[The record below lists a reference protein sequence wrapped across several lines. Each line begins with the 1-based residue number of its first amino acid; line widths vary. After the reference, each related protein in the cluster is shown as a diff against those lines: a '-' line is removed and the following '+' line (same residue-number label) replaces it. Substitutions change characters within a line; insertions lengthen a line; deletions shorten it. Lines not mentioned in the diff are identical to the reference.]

1 MEKSDIG
8 RTDGFVAGSDAVR
21 ENLGMSGMRLS
32 HEYEKR
38 IAFLCDMADNVYS
51 RLCNAAEDD
60 VFLCCTDDNV
70 RRTYAEAMS
79 MFRADTRDADA
90 VNFHDVAF
98 RSGLLSRADR
108 YFVCKKTVEKT
119 GRKYTAENFGQVLFG
134 DCPALSPA
142 NRKIAFVRN
151 MQSGKAFECFAKY
164 VFGAMTAYRDS
175 FALACESVADGEC
188 SYGILPLRN
197 SVDGR
202 LGAFY
207 KMLDK
212 HELGVLLCCDIV
224 NKSGDVTRYALVYA
238 RNGILSAHGDLK
250 LECRISFENPADISG
265 LTEMAEFFGIAV
277 DSIDG
282 VSDGRGG
289 AGKSFSVC
297 FSLSGPDV
305 AGFIFCLQSE
315 YPQVL
320 PIMLY
325 TQTEGAEC

>member
-1 MEKSDIG
+1 MEKTDIG
-8 RTDGFVAGSDAVR
+8 KADGFVAGSDAMN
-21 ENLGMSGMRLS
+21 ENLAANGLRLS

-38 IAFLCDMADNVYS
+38 LAFLCDMADSVYS
-51 RLCNAAEDD
+51 RLCDAAEDD
-60 VFLCCTDDNV
+60 IFLCCTDDEV
-70 RRTYAEAMS
+70 RRAYSEAMS
-79 MFRADTRDADA
+79 AFCASRRDADE
-90 VNFHDVAF
+90 VNAHDIIF
-98 RSGLLSRADR
+98 RSELLSRADR
-108 YFVCKKTVEKT
+108 YFICKRIMRKT
-119 GRKYTAENFGQVLFG
+119 GVKYTAENLGSVLFG
-134 DCPALSPA
+134 ECPALSPA

-151 MQSGKAFECFAKY
+151 VQSGKAFECFAKY

-202 LGAFY
+202 LSAFY

-212 HELGVLLCCDIV
+212 HELGVLLCCDIE

-238 RNGILSAHGDLK
+238 RNGIISARGAMK

-265 LTEMAEFFGIAV
+265 LMEMADFFDIPV
-277 DSIDG
+277 DSVDS
-282 VSDGRGG
+282 VNDGRGG
-289 AGKSFSVC
+289 TGRSFSVC
-297 FSLSGPDV
+297 FTLAGADV

-325 TQTEGAEC
+325 TQIEGAEC